1 MSTMSRKVVIGL
13 SEAEIRHELEEELL
27 RAMRAEGEAPTIH
40 AIAHSIAR
48 VLEHDHLRIA
58 EQLELA
64 GVHLEGPE
72 HDVS

>member
-1 MSTMSRKVVIGL
+1 MSTTSGKVVIGL

-48 VLEHDHLRIA
+48 VLERDHLRIA

-72 HDVS
+72 RDVS